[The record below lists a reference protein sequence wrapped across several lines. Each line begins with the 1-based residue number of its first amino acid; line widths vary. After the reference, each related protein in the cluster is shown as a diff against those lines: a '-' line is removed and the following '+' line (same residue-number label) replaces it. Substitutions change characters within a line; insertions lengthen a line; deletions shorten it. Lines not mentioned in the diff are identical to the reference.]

1 MWLGHGESLQVVAL
15 LEATLEQTL
24 EVADMPAPPK
34 PQQFMV

>member
-1 MWLGHGESLQVVAL
+1 MWLGHGESLQVVVAL

-34 PQQFMV
+34 P